1 MDALCG
7 AAQWTTEQHIPHSA
21 EAVALTQ
28 AIANYLV
35 AQARLSSHRPK
46 DIKGERALIMANYE
60 PTFTAVYEETRLEVA
75 RPTARKLGRPGALV
89 AAGEPG
95 ENDENLFDQ
104 IYFVPP

>member
-7 AAQWTTEQHIPHSA
+7 ATQWTTEQRIPHSA

-46 DIKGERALIMANYE
+46 DIKAERALIMANYE
-60 PTFTAVYEETRLEVA
+60 PTFTAVYEEKRLEVA
-75 RPTARKLGRPGALV
+75 RQTARKLGRPGALV

-104 IYFVPP
+104 IYFFPS